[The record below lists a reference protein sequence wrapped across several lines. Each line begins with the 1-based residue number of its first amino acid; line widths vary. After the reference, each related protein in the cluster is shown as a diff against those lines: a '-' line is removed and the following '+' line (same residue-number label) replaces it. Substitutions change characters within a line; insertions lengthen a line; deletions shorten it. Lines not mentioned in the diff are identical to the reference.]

1 MRNVPMSRMLRALSL
16 VLMLAL
22 VAGCM
27 PDLTSERPPER
38 IYWLE
43 AAIIDDPPPVRLAV
57 DVVPG
62 LDSDRIWLLEE
73 DQRLNFYAGAH
84 WPDSLQPLLQSL
96 IARSLNASARG
107 PDLQVLIERFFS
119 VSRGEG
125 LPPGIELT
133 ATFRS
138 SAGLCRFQRARS
150 AASGRLRD
158 IVAGH
163 QLLLNDLIEALAA
176 FGRSGRCP

>member
-1 MRNVPMSRMLRALSL
+1 MLRILLFLSL
-16 VLMLAL
+16 AVLC
-22 VAGCM
+22 GCM

-43 AAIIDDPPPVRLAV
+43 AVTIENPPPIGLSVS
-57 DVVPG
+57 VVPG
-62 LDSDRIWLLEE
+62 LDSDRIWVLEE

-96 IARSLNASARG
+96 FSRSLNVSAG
-107 PDLQVLIERFFS
+107 NPDLEILIERFFA

-133 ATFRS
+133 ATLRS
-138 SAGLCRFQRARS
+138 PDALCRFERTHPAD
-150 AASGRLRD
+150 SGRLRD

-163 QLLLNDLIEALAA
+163 QLLLNELIEAVAA
-176 FGRSGRCP
+176 YGRTGRCR